1 MTSAW
6 ILCPIVFAPSYL
18 GLVLSL
24 RDVESR
30 RRSWRPEIASDYFAL
45 TFSVSRGPFRI
56 FGLMRPAAGL
66 NFWLLRCPAAV
77 WPSNVVDEHLGGAPP
92 ELSISKRT
100 SEHRRRDR
108 ELFVC
113 FYIPR
118 GTNDF
123 HGFSSHFAFGRFVF
137 RCAQHTQRTLETS
150 RSVRAFKKTIRTH
163 IITLET
169 FVAFETPEAPIAFE
183 TGVRFLSVLRLVGI
197 FYFRERPRK

>member
-30 RRSWRPEIASDYFAL
+30 RRSWCPEIASDYFAL

-66 NFWLLRCPAAV
+66 NFWVLMCPAAV

-92 ELSISKRT
+92 PELGISKRT
-100 SEHRRRDR
+100 SGHRRRDR
-108 ELFVC
+108 ELLVC
-113 FYIPR
+113 FYIHR

-137 RCAQHTQRTLETS
+137 SDALNTPKRRSRCPGRSGRS
-150 RSVRAFKKTIRTH
+150 RRRSGHASCSR
-163 IITLET
+163 
-169 FVAFETPEAPIAFE
+169 PSSPS
-183 TGVRFLSVLRLVGI
+183 G
-197 FYFRERPRK
+197 RPRLPTRSRREFQF